1 MGSEFPPFYQNAEG
15 GVPLP
20 SVRSQD
26 MQTHKSD
33 CEPSVRSL
41 AGYLHATQS
50 WYNKNTGSNRKLGV
64 NPSFPWYSL
73 FSSVFIGA
81 AVLWLPMCSVGRR
94 LKQVAKA
101 HCNTKVQTLL
111 RAVFK

>member
-1 MGSEFPPFYQNAEG
+1 M
-15 GVPLP
+15 LP
-20 SVRSQD
+20 SLGKIRILD
-26 MQTHKSD
+26 QT
-33 CEPSVRSL
+33 ESL
-41 AGYLHATQS
+41 VLILHS
-50 WYNKNTGSNRKLGV
+50 LGT
-64 NPSFPWYSL
+64 L